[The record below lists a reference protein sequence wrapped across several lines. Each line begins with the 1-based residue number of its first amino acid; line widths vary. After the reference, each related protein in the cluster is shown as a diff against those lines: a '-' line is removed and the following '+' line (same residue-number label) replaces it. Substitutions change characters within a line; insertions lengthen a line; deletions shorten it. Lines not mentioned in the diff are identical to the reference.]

1 VHPAVEAGL
10 RRSGRTR
17 ADFTYATSTF
27 AVVGDT
33 ERERARQ
40 ARMVKQ
46 QIAFYG
52 STRTYEPVLAA
63 HGWQDLV
70 PRLHR
75 KSIEGDWDGMADLIS
90 DEMLDTYAV
99 TATYDSLH
107 GKILERYA
115 GLLDRTA
122 LYQPY
127 QPSLDDP
134 RLPAAIRA
142 FNG

>member
-1 VHPAVEAGL
+1 M
-10 RRSGRTR
+10 
-17 ADFTYATSTF
+17 
-27 AVVGDT
+27 VVGDT
-33 ERERARQ
+33 GKERAEQ

-46 QIAFYG
+46 QIAFYA

-63 HGWQDLV
+63 HGWQDLT
-70 PRLHR
+70 PTLHR
-75 KSIEGDWDGMADLIS
+75 KSVQGDWQGMADLIT

-99 TATYDSLH
+99 TATYDTLRA
-107 GKILERYA
+107 KIEERYA

-127 QPSLDDP
+127 RPNLDDP

-142 FNG
+142 FNQVT